1 MGLEKIIITVGTIF
15 DCEPAFKLIANEGA
29 LAYSN
34 LFYLTNWTFLSLDRL
49 FCTVGTHPTR
59 CGEFLVSPDN
69 YFSQLIQQIEDHKDK
84 VIAIGEIGLDYDRI
98 HFCEPDIQKKYFEK
112 QLELAEKFD
121 LPLFLHCRAAHD
133 DFLQILENNK
143 SKISRGGVVH
153 TFDGTLEQAKKFIA
167 LGFHIGLN
175 GCSLKT
181 AENLEVVK
189 ALPNDKIMIETDA
202 PWCEIRPSHA
212 SSKYVLTKFE
222 SVKRK
227 DKKKWQRDSLVQGR
241 NEPVTIV

>member
-1 MGLEKIIITVGTIF
+1 
-15 DCEPAFKLIANEGA
+15 
-29 LAYSN
+29 
-34 LFYLTNWTFLSLDRL
+34 
-49 FCTVGTHPTR
+49 VGTHPTR
-59 CGEFLVSPDN
+59 CGEFLVSPDD
-69 YFSQLIQQIEDHKDK
+69 YFNRLTQQIEDHKNK
-84 VIAIGEIGLDYDRI
+84 VVAIGEIGLDYDRI

-133 DFLQILENNK
+133 DFIKILENNK
-143 SKISRGGVVH
+143 SKIKRGGVVH
-153 TFDGTLEQAKKFIA
+153 TFDGTLEHAKKFIA

-181 AENLEVVK
+181 EANLEVVK

-202 PWCEIRPSHA
+202 PWCEIRPTHA
-212 SSKYVLTKFE
+212 SSKHVLTKFE

-227 DKKKWQRDSLVQGR
+227 DKKKWQRDTLVQGR